1 MDKENTD
8 IILYNSRRHSINNI
22 RFRGA
27 DRLFTKIANM
37 FSGIF
42 KKIGNTNFLKPV
54 ASFFVNIFTFPAKL
68 LRYTKIAT
76 RLLTAFLSLSLVP
89 LIITSILVYNKSS
102 ELVTNRIKNYTSM
115 VMVQMNQNL
124 NSAIERAENDS
135 MELAV
140 SPFIQ
145 DNLPRINEMTAYEKK
160 TFYDD
165 FSSTVSSKGSTNKA
179 LRSAVIILDPHTTF
193 EYGMNVKDTVQYYE
207 YIQNKVQESERG
219 YFWELDT
226 SINQN
231 NVQNTNII
239 FARKIPQITFTSR
252 TLGILCLTYSQNLF
266 TDIFAGVNMGE
277 GSEICIVD
285 SDYTIIS
292 HKDRDLIG
300 KEYMHKH
307 IVDKIN
313 AFVNAGSDTL
323 PFDSDINKD
332 KYFVSYLPIRNTNWY
347 AISIIPYSYIQ
358 SASEELSQRV
368 IGICVIFSI
377 LAVILSGIISLSIYS
392 PLKKLVYLAQEA
404 KKGNLSVRITDNS
417 RDQIGEV
424 INNFNEMVGNISS
437 LISNVKS
444 SSDKVMDSAS
454 KLAAS
459 SEQSYSASEQI
470 ALTVQQIAEGASS
483 QAEAVTESVGH
494 MNNLSYEISRVNDN
508 VSEVLRVV
516 DDTQKLTENAFST
529 VKSLNNKAFEA
540 SSASERI
547 LEDIN
552 SLNNDMKEIKKII
565 KVIANIS
572 EQTNLLSLNAAIEA
586 ARAGDAGRGFAVVAG
601 EVRKLADMSKESTIS
616 IGKII
621 NEIQAKTE
629 KTVEAANNAKFAME
643 EQMEVVK
650 ETDDSFHTIYTAMEN
665 IIQQMGNVGKSVKEM
680 ILSREKTQESIEGIL
695 AVSEEAAATAEEVS
709 ASTQEMMAGSESL
722 SSLAKELN
730 SMAQDLANVIKA
742 FKLE

>member
-1 MDKENTD
+1 
-8 IILYNSRRHSINNI
+8 
-22 RFRGA
+22 
-27 DRLFTKIANM
+27 
-37 FSGIF
+37 
-42 KKIGNTNFLKPV
+42 
-54 ASFFVNIFTFPAKL
+54 
-68 LRYTKIAT
+68 
-76 RLLTAFLSLSLVP
+76 
-89 LIITSILVYNKSS
+89 
-102 ELVTNRIKNYTSM
+102 M

-124 NSAIERAENDS
+124 NSAIEKAENDS

-145 DNLPRINEMTAYEKK
+145 DNLLRINEMTAYEKK

-226 SINQN
+226 STNQN

-586 ARAGDAGRGFAVVAG
+586 ARAGEQGRGFAVVAD
-601 EVRKLADMSKESTIS
+601 EVRKLAEDSTASVERIAPVLGNIEKSMQTIIKGVAESGS
-616 IGKII
+616 ITQR
-621 NEIQAKTE
+621 QA
-629 KTVEAANNAKFAME
+629 
-643 EQMEVVK
+643 
-650 ETDDSFHTIYTAMEN
+650 
-665 IIQQMGNVGKSVKEM
+665 
-680 ILSREKTQESIEGIL
+680 
-695 AVSEEAAATAEEVS
+695 
-709 ASTQEMMAGSESL
+709 ASTQEVSANIQQVQEMVD
-722 SSLAKELN
+722 SLAKLAKNLAEL
-730 SMAQDLANVIKA
+730 S
-742 FKLE
+742 